1 MGTYIVTLGKLQ
13 KLQQR
18 SEKKQYGDSLLRPP
32 PIPSPPASLFT
43 TKSAT
48 FKALQTTAIPVRT
61 GLVCLKPSVCAR
73 RTLFDMR
80 RNICLDSFR
89 DTHPIP
95 RCLNLH
101 STRSQG
107 ACSAVYAHGVPHSNY
122 SITCENQVL
131 SFCFGG
137 RRQIYVY
144 TVSPTKQWKT
154 DECHRKLKKNVANS
168 RKATEN

>member
-1 MGTYIVTLGKLQ
+1 M
-13 KLQQR
+13 
-18 SEKKQYGDSLLRPP
+18 LRPP
-32 PIPSPPASLFT
+32 PQSPSPPASLFT

-73 RTLFDMR
+73 RTHYLTCVRIQYHGASTYILHVRKGHVLQYTHMEYHIQTTASPVR
-80 RNICLDSFR
+80 IRSCL
-89 DTHPIP
+89 
-95 RCLNLH
+95 
-101 STRSQG
+101 
-107 ACSAVYAHGVPHSNY
+107 SA
-122 SITCENQVL
+122 L
-131 SFCFGG
+131 GG

-154 DECHRKLKKNVANS
+154 DECHRKLKKNVTKS